1 MSSRAHNRLMVVA
14 VVCGLLMAYSAQ
26 CGPAH
31 AEPMM
36 LPSGTT
42 VVVPGKPPVTLKA
55 THFVF
60 TRPML
65 DRANAAASTSRR
77 LTRQLV
83 DCSRRIVRVTE
94 PEPGWRIGMRWF
106 AVGLAVSGAFAAGAM
121 L

>member
-1 MSSRAHNRLMVVA
+1 MSSRAHNRAMIIA
-14 VVCGLLMAYSAQ
+14 VVLGLLMAYSAQ

-36 LPSGTT
+36 LPTGTT
-42 VVVPGKPPVTLKA
+42 IAVKGKPPVTIKA
-55 THFVF
+55 THYLF

-65 DRANAAASTSRR
+65 DRANAAAKTSRR

-83 DCSRRIVRVTE
+83 DCSRRVVRVTE

-106 AVGLAVSGAFAAGAM
+106 AIGLAVSGAFVTGAM